1 MKNLLKIVTKYIDE
15 FSINR
20 SITRR
25 AAIIGGEG
33 IILHGIPRTT
43 INVDIIFFC
52 GDEKNNIKS
61 LSKVFADYLKQKLEE
76 QFKIEIFEA
85 SKDPSDPLR
94 HDLIIITDSRNQFK
108 KIDILIANYKWE
120 LEGLLATDAS
130 DAGPLQPF
138 PKPYLV
144 GMKLMAGG
152 LQDEEDIRNLFLI
165 MSDSEKEKARE
176 LASLI
181 RRDKN
186 LTRIIAEGRRP
197 GKDDQSDAIIE
208 KI

>member
-1 MKNLLKIVTKYIDE
+1 MDE
-15 FSINR
+15 FSINQN
-20 SITRR
+20 ITRR
-25 AAIIGGEG
+25 SAIIGGEG

-43 INVDIIFFC
+43 LDVDLLFFC

-61 LSKVFADYLKQKLEE
+61 LSKVFADYLEKKLEE
-76 QFKIEIFEA
+76 QFKVEIFEA

-94 HDLIIITDSRNQFK
+94 HDLIIITDSRSQFK

-120 LEGLLATDAS
+120 LEGLLDMDAS
-130 DAGPLQPF
+130 NAGPLQPF

-152 LQDEEDIRNLFLI
+152 LQDDEDVRSLFHI
-165 MSDSEKEKARE
+165 MSDPEKEKARE
-176 LASLI
+176 LARLI
-181 RRDKN
+181 KRDKN
-186 LTRIIAEGRRP
+186 LAKIIAEGRRP
-197 GKDDQSDAIIE
+197 GKEDQSDAIIE